1 MPKSDNFLVDAIGP
15 KAKVKPPTGL
25 SYVDG
30 FRFGF
35 GFFIAGLLIAVILGA
50 LATALVFAFHL
61 H

>member
-1 MPKSDNFLVDAIGP
+1 MEKMVKHDNFLADIKQP
-15 KAKVKPPTGL
+15 KKARI

-35 GFFIAGLLIAVILGA
+35 GFFLAGLFLTLILG
-50 LATALVFAFHL
+50 LLTWCIILLMHL

>member
-1 MPKSDNFLVDAIGP
+1 MPKSDTFLVDAIGP
-15 KAKVKPPTGL
+15 KSKAKPQPGL

-50 LATALVFAFHL
+50 LAAALVFAFHL